1 MATTIQ
7 SNYYAITQA
16 RAATAVNSFN
26 LDFTTILQSTNTVC
40 EIAITEAML
49 ATPYNIYLP
58 KIEVLHGNPSFT
70 LIIRD
75 ANRNIGPGEEVIV
88 WPYDDGIGV
97 YADCIGSNA
106 PGASVTIRSNGIRL
120 FWCASPTP
128 TAPNSGFW
136 GIETQA
142 MP

>member
-26 LDFTTILQSTNTVC
+26 LDFPTILQTTRTVC
-40 EIAITEAML
+40 EIALTESML
-49 ATPYNIYLP
+49 VTPYNIYLP
-58 KIEVLHGNPSFT
+58 KIDVLHGNPSFS

-75 ANRNIGPGEEVIV
+75 ANRNIGPLKEVLV
-88 WPYDDGIGV
+88 WPFDDGAGYQDAIGTL
-97 YADCIGSNA
+97 G
-106 PGASVTIRSNGIRL
+106 PGTACSFTKGGVRL

-128 TAPNSGFW
+128 TTPDHGYW
-136 GIETQA
+136 GIETQGN
-142 MP
+142 P